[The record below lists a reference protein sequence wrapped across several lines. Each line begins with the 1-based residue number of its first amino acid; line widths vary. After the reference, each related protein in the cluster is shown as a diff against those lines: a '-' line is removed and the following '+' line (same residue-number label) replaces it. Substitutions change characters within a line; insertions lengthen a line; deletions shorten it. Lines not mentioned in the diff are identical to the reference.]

1 MEKRISYLYR
11 QYLGKSLSEKEL
23 AELRD
28 LLQQPGYAQNFE
40 GVLDGHWES
49 LGTAQLAPVPDDIKE
64 RIYRSVIGHEQ
75 QVGEDW
81 MQEQPAAAGVKARRL
96 WYSIAAV
103 ASIAV
108 IIMGVWFFN
117 SRYSSNVTQ
126 DTELAYHNDVAPG
139 KNGATLTLAN
149 GQRIAIND
157 ALTGNI
163 ASQSGVK
170 ISKTADGELIYD
182 ITAAEKGATAYNTLA
197 TTRGEQIRLR
207 LPDGSL
213 VFLNAAS
220 SLKYPTSFAN
230 MNERSVE
237 LNGEGYFEV
246 AKDKAHPFIVQT
258 DRQKVEVL
266 GTHFNINSYADE
278 AGTRTT
284 LVEGSVRV
292 SVNGHKEVLKPSQ
305 QSLLYDGAIKVQPAN
320 VEEVVAWKNGD
331 FVFNGEPLQD
341 IMRKLS
347 RWYNI
352 DVVYKGD
359 VANEL
364 YTAKISRNKNISE
377 VIQLLEQAESVHFKI
392 EGRRVI
398 VTP

>member
-1 MEKRISYLYR
+1 METQQIQDLFKKYLENR
-11 QYLGKSLSEKEL
+11 CSADEVNQLVQLFQTADEAFLATLIREELNAPDAVFTELS
-23 AELRD
+23 
-28 LLQQPGYAQNFE
+28 LQQMADEVYVQLSAQIN
-40 GVLDGHWES
+40 S
-49 LGTAQLAPVPDDIKE
+49 SKKI
-64 RIYRSVIGHEQ
+64 
-75 QVGEDW
+75 
-81 MQEQPAAAGVKARRL
+81 RL
-96 WYSIAAV
+96 WPRIAVAAAAV
-103 ASIAV
+103 ATIV
-108 IIMGVWFFN
+108 FGIYFYN
-117 SRYSSNVTQ
+117 YSNR
-126 DTELAYHNDVAPG
+126 DVLEQVKHDMVSHDIAPG
-139 KNGATLTLAN
+139 KNIATIKLAN
-149 GQRIAIND
+149 GKTIQLSDAKTGVRIADDKLIYND
-157 ALTGNI
+157 G
-163 ASQSGVK
+163 SSPEGSGTVRDNERNGSGK
-170 ISKTADGELIYD
+170 GGELLVAS
-182 ITAAEKGATAYNTLA
+182 TP
-197 TTRGEQIRLR
+197 RGGTYQFT
-207 LPDGSL
+207 LPDGTK
-213 VFLNAAS
+213 VWLNAAS
-220 SLKYPTSFAN
+220 SIKFPAQFSGR
-230 MNERSVE
+230 ERKILLS
-237 LNGEGYFEV
+237 GEGYFEV

-258 DRQKVEVL
+258 DQQTVEVL